1 MKNQD
6 SNEVIAIR
14 AFDSFNEQDYKN
26 AIQYL
31 YLILVNFRS
40 SSLKIRIKIM
50 RALFIINTCV
60 NIFKTEQIIKSIS
73 FKN

>member
-50 RALFIINTCV
+50 RALFIINNFV